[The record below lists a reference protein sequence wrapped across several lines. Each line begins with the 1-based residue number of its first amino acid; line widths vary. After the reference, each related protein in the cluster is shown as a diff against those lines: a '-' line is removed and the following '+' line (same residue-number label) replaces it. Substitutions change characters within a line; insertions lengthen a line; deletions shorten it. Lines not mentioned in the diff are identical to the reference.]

1 MPPLVEVALVFLR
14 LGVTAFGG
22 PAAHVAMMEAEVVQR
37 RKWMTRERFLDLFGA
52 ANLIPGPSSSELAV
66 FIGWER
72 AGALGLVVAGVCF
85 VLPAALITAALAE
98 AYVRWHE
105 VPRVMGVLYGIK
117 PVIIAIVVSALV
129 ALAPKALKSS
139 PRLVAIAVLA
149 AIASL
154 LHADAI
160 VVLAGAGVLSLATRS
175 IESRTYALVPLPVL
189 FATFA
194 KIGALVFGSGYVL
207 LAFLRDELVVR
218 HAWIDER
225 TLIDAV
231 AVGQVTPG
239 PVFTTATFIGY
250 VLRGG
255 PGAAVATIG
264 IFLPGFALVAIIRRY
279 VARIRQSPGASA
291 FFDGVNVASLALMG
305 VVALDLGRA
314 AIVDLATCAVAIV
327 AFALVVRLRVN
338 ATWLVLGGALVG
350 LLHGRA

>member
-1 MPPLVEVALVFLR
+1 MPPLAEVALVFLR
-14 LGVTAFGG
+14 LGFTAFGG

-72 AGALGLVVAGVCF
+72 AGALGLVIAGVCF

-117 PVIIAIVVSALV
+117 PVVIAIVISALV

-139 PRLVAIAVLA
+139 PRLIVIALLA
-149 AIASL
+149 AAASFAR
-154 LHADAI
+154 ADAFI
-160 VVLAGAGVLSLATRS
+160 VLAGAGVLALATRS
-175 IESRTYALVPLPVL
+175 LEARTYAFVPLPVL

-264 IFLPGFALVAIIRRY
+264 IFLPGFVLVAVVRRY
-279 VARIRQSPGASA
+279 VSKIRESPSASA
-291 FFDGVNVASLALMG
+291 FFDGVNAASLALMG

-327 AFALVVRLRVN
+327 AFALIIRLRVN

-350 LLHGRA
+350 LLHGWA

>member
-1 MPPLVEVALVFLR
+1 
-14 LGVTAFGG
+14 
-22 PAAHVAMMEAEVVQR
+22 
-37 RKWMTRERFLDLFGA
+37 MTRERFLDLFGA

-72 AGALGLVVAGVCF
+72 AGVLGLVVAGVCF
-85 VLPAALITAALAE
+85 VLPAALITAAIAE
-98 AYVRWHE
+98 AYVRYHE

-117 PVIIAIVVSALV
+117 PVVIAIVVSALV

-149 AIASL
+149 AVASL

-160 VVLAGAGVLSLATRS
+160 VVLAGAGLLALSTRS
-175 IESRTYALVPLPVL
+175 LESRVHVVVPLPIL

-250 VLRGG
+250 LLRGG

-264 IFLPGFALVAIIRRY
+264 IFLPGFVLVAIIRRW
-279 VARIRQSPGASA
+279 VAKIRESPAASA

-327 AFALVVRLRVN
+327 AFALIVRLRVN
-338 ATWLVLGGALVG
+338 ATWLVLGGAIVG
-350 LLHGRA
+350 LLHGRS

>member
-1 MPPLVEVALVFLR
+1 MGPLAEVAIVFLR
-14 LGVTAFGG
+14 LGITAFGG
-22 PAAHVAMMEAEVVQR
+22 PAAHVAMMEAEIVQR

-72 AGALGLVVAGVCF
+72 AGALGLVLAGICF

-98 AYVRWHE
+98 AYVRFHE

-117 PVIIAIVVSALV
+117 PVVIAIVVSALV

-149 AIASL
+149 AFASFMRL
-154 LHADAI
+154 DAI
-160 VVLAGAGVLSLATRS
+160 VVLAGAGLLALATAS
-175 IESRTYALVPLPVL
+175 LESRSFAFVPLPAL
-189 FATFA
+189 FGAFA

-207 LAFLRDELVVR
+207 LAFLRDELVVKR
-218 HAWIDER
+218 GWIDER

-255 PGAAVATIG
+255 RGAVVATIG
-264 IFLPGFALVAIIRRY
+264 IFLPGFLLVAIVRPFVAKIR
-279 VARIRQSPGASA
+279 ASPRASA

-305 VVALDLGRA
+305 VVSLDLARA

-327 AFALVVRLRVN
+327 AFALIVRLRVN

-350 LLHGRA
+350 LLHGYA

>member
-1 MPPLVEVALVFLR
+1 MPPLAEVALVFLR

-52 ANLIPGPSSSELAV
+52 ASLIPGPSSSELAV

-72 AGALGLVVAGVCF
+72 AGALGLVVAGICF
-85 VLPAALITAALAE
+85 VLPAALISAAIAE
-98 AYVRWHE
+98 AYVRYHE

-117 PVIIAIVVSALV
+117 PVVIAIVISALV

-139 PRLVAIAVLA
+139 PRLVVIALLA

-154 LHADAI
+154 FRVEAI
-160 VVLAGAGVLSLATRS
+160 FVLAGAGTLALATRS
-175 IESRTYALVPLPVL
+175 FESRTYAIVPLPLL

-225 TLIDAV
+225 MLVDAV

-264 IFLPGFALVAIIRRY
+264 IFLPGFVLVALVRRY
-279 VARIRQSPGASA
+279 VTKIRESASASA
-291 FFDGVNVASLALMG
+291 FFDGVNAASLALMG
-305 VVALDLGRA
+305 VVALDLGRT
-314 AIVDLATCAVAIV
+314 AIVDLATCATAIV
-327 AFALVVRLRVN
+327 AFACIIRLRSN
-338 ATWLVLGGALVG
+338 AAWLVLGGAIVG
-350 LLHGRA
+350 LVHGR

>member
-1 MPPLVEVALVFLR
+1 MPPLAEVALVFLR

-22 PAAHVAMMEAEVVQR
+22 PAAHVAMMETEVVQR
-37 RKWMTRERFLDLFGA
+37 RKWMTHERFLDLFGA

-72 AGALGLVVAGVCF
+72 AGALGLVAAGVCF

-98 AYVRWHE
+98 VYVRYQS
-105 VPRVMGVLYGIK
+105 VPRVMGALYGIK
-117 PVIIAIVVSALV
+117 PVVIAIVISALV

-139 PRLVAIAVLA
+139 PRLVVIAVLA

-154 LHADAI
+154 LRVDAI
-160 VVLAGAGVLSLATRS
+160 FVLAGAGVLALATRS
-175 IESRTYALVPLPVL
+175 FEWRAYAVVPLPIL

-264 IFLPGFALVAIIRRY
+264 IFLPGFVLVAIVRKY
-279 VARIRQSPGASA
+279 VAKIRQSPNASA
-291 FFDGVNVASLALMG
+291 FFDGVNAASLALMG

-314 AIVDLATCAVAIV
+314 AIVDLATCATAIV
-327 AFALVVRLRVN
+327 AFAGLVRLRVN
-338 ATWLVLGGALVG
+338 ATWLVLGGAIVG